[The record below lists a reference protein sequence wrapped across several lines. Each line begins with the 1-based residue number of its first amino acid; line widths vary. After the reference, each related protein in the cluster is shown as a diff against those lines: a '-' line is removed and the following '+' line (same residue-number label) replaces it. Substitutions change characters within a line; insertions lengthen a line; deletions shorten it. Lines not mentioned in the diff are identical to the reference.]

1 MHMTVQEAGVAY
13 TALTVP
19 QLQLIE
25 SVTEFLPFVDS
36 LTGQSSYVFTASATG
51 NLLVFGTDND
61 ALGILHKDKPTLLR
75 PYEISLWH
83 DMLQTGKPITGYIE
97 QLLGALVRMIAF
109 PIVDNGGKCIGGLAF
124 VNNSVAPDSEPQRV
138 KESDLVAETAYMTA
152 LAPKLNGV
160 EKMGTGE
167 KTTAA
172 DLYHPLSYQDGIIIF
187 DEAGI
192 ILYANEA
199 ASRLVDLMG
208 FDRRLVGTSV
218 YGGRLKMSWVK
229 EAIRN
234 HRGAVSEEFYGA
246 VIVEQTILPVSA
258 FNRSKRSILL
268 LRDRTAL
275 RRKEQEL
282 AVKNSVIK
290 EIHHRVKNN
299 LQTVAGLLRMEA
311 RRSDN
316 PEVRQALQEGISRIE
331 SMALVHEAVSHY
343 DEDYINLRTIAEE
356 LIRLLTLAMVPK
368 ERHIYCEYDGED
380 IMLSSHTVGYVS
392 LVLNELLSNC
402 LEHGFG
408 NDRDGHVLVKASTD
422 ADGVLLTVSDDGKGL
437 PDEFDLRKSKRL
449 GLQIIRNLV
458 ENELQGTVTIEP
470 AEDGGTVATVR
481 FAGKE

>member
-1 MHMTVQEAGVAY
+1 MTVHEAGVAY
-13 TALTVP
+13 TVLNEM

-25 SVTEFLPFVDS
+25 SVTEFLPFVES
-36 LTGQSSYVFTASATG
+36 LTSQSSYVFTASATG
-51 NLLVFGTDND
+51 QLLVFGTAND
-61 ALGILHKDKPTLLR
+61 ALGVLHKERQTLLK

-83 DMLQTGKPITGYIE
+83 RMLQTGKPITGFVE
-97 QLLGALVRMIAF
+97 QQLGALVRMVVY

-124 VNNSVAPDSEPQRV
+124 VNTSVASDSQAQRI

-152 LAPKLNGV
+152 LAPKTIGV
-160 EKMGTGE
+160 EKMGSGE
-167 KTTAA
+167 KNNIA
-172 DLYHPLSYQDGIIIF
+172 DLYYPLSYQDGIIIF

-199 ASRLVDLMG
+199 ASHLVDLMG

-246 VIVEQTILPVSA
+246 IIVEQTILPVSA

-316 PEVRQALQEGISRIE
+316 PDVKQALQEGISRIE
-331 SMALVHEAVSHY
+331 SMALVHEVVSHY

-356 LIRLLTLAMVPK
+356 LIRLLTMAMVP
-368 ERHIYCEYDGED
+368 RGRRIYCEYDGDD
-380 IMLSSHTVGYVS
+380 ILLSSHTAGYVS

-408 NDRDGHVLVKASTD
+408 NELDGHILVNASIY
-422 ADGVLLTVSDDGKGL
+422 DGNVLLTVSDDGKGL
-437 PDEFDLRKSKRL
+437 PDEFDIQKSKRL

-458 ENELQGTVTIEP
+458 ENELQGTVSIEP
-470 AEDGGTVATVR
+470 GADNGTVATVR
-481 FAGKE
+481 FLGKE